1 MDGGEN
7 FLVGCIGTI
16 LVTSVI
22 IGFLLFIIKL
32 LSLDF
37 YSIIVLGFIFSFF
50 HKLSSQVQP
59 VHR

>member
-7 FLVGCIGTI
+7 FLVGCIETI

-37 YSIIVLGFIFSFF
+37 YSIIVLGFVFSFF
-50 HKLSSQVQP
+50 VIFFFEWIASL
-59 VHR
+59 